1 MMSRIRWGDVALALG
16 VLVVLGT
23 LTAGNALAGAAETA
37 AFVIL
42 PSVLLVFRRS
52 APLVS
57 AVGIYLVA
65 LLQVIAIGTPL
76 PINLTVLI
84 ALYSVTVHGP
94 KGAGLVGLLGGG
106 LGAGLFAL
114 LLGTSGLMELV
125 AYFLPTALAVAIAW
139 ALGLV
144 VRIRNERAAAL
155 ADRARAREEQRSREA
170 EFAVAEE
177 RARIAREMHDVV
189 AHSLAVI
196 IAQADGGRYAA
207 ANDPQQ
213 AVKALETVAEIGRS
227 SLADIRRIL
236 GVLRSDEADGPL
248 VRPQP
253 TGEDLA
259 EVVERVKE
267 TGATVAYTTIGQPR
281 PLLPGMG
288 LTLQRV
294 CQEALTNSLKHAGP
308 GARMSVLLQWTDDA
322 VILQVD
328 DDGRGAASISDGAGT
343 GLVGM
348 RERAA
353 MFGGQLHAAPRSTGG
368 FRVRLALPLHPT
380 GPTRKENP

>member
-1 MMSRIRWGDVALALG
+1 MMSRIRWGDVALAFG
-16 VLVVLGT
+16 VLAVLGT
-23 LTAGNALAGAAETA
+23 LTAGNALADPAETA

-57 AVGIYLVA
+57 AVGIYAIA
-65 LLQVIAIGTPL
+65 LLQVFAIGTPL

-114 LLGTSGLMELV
+114 LLGSSGLMELV
-125 AYFLPTALAVAIAW
+125 VYFLPTALAVTIAW

-207 ANDPQQ
+207 ATDPQQ

-236 GVLRSDEADGPL
+236 GVLRSDEPTAPWCGHSPPARTSPRWWSGCA
-248 VRPQP
+248 RPARTSP
-253 TGEDLA
+253 T
-259 EVVERVKE
+259 
-267 TGATVAYTTIGQPR
+267 
-281 PLLPGMG
+281 
-288 LTLQRV
+288 
-294 CQEALTNSLKHAGP
+294 
-308 GARMSVLLQWTDDA
+308 
-322 VILQVD
+322 
-328 DDGRGAASISDGAGT
+328 
-343 GLVGM
+343 
-348 RERAA
+348 
-353 MFGGQLHAAPRSTGG
+353 PRSGS
-368 FRVRLALPLHPT
+368 R
-380 GPTRKENP
+380 GPCCRAWA